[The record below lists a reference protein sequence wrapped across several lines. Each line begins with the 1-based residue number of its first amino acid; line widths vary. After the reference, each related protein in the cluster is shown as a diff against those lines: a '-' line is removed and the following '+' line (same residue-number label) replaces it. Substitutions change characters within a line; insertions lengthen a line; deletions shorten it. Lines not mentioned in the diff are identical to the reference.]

1 MPQATPAPCSWAE
14 ILQAESISAFPAE
27 PPSRS
32 LLFQPSRQAFLSHLF
47 FGPLPTCHCRL
58 DQLELERG
66 ISRLKGNY
74 CNIDLGA
81 SLLGKH
87 IFLVVRTRRAN
98 LQPHCLSVSSGFA
111 TDQYVLGAPPGHR
124 RPDFRSYGSVE
135 AGVGARASWRA
146 TRSDRGEP

>member
-1 MPQATPAPCSWAE
+1 MPQGTPAPCSWAE
-14 ILQAESISAFPAE
+14 ILQAEPISAFSVE

-32 LLFQPSRQAFLSHLF
+32 LLFQPSRQAFLSHLV

-58 DQLELERG
+58 DQLELEHG

-74 CNIDLGA
+74 CNLDLGA

-87 IFLVVRTRRAN
+87 IFLAVRTRRAN
-98 LQPHCLSVSSGFA
+98 LQVLSRDIE
-111 TDQYVLGAPPGHR
+111 DQISVPTGAHVAR
-124 RPDFRSYGSVE
+124 VRERASYWVE